1 MRNEYFLS
9 LFLNNRFFSKVI
21 IDQHYKKSHPEMS
34 DELILKLVSRLDIVV
49 DPDSTAGCFNYYK
62 VEPIHYLQKP
72 YRLILVTEKDA
83 DYIGVVNAFRVR
95 RPNGISKSKRD

>member
-49 DPDSTAGCFNYYK
+49 DPDSTAGCFSY
-62 VEPIHYLQKP
+62 
-72 YRLILVTEKDA
+72 
-83 DYIGVVNAFRVR
+83 
-95 RPNGISKSKRD
+95 